1 MTGNIAG
8 LAFVYPCKQRNPR
21 GPGSNQFPTAASN
34 RITEKPMNRKRRLH
48 AESGIVLSICAVFV
62 LALAAHASDHRGAFT
77 EEFHQAYALTPGG
90 RVELDNINGAVHI
103 STWDRNEVKVDAVK
117 SADSKDRLDE
127 ARIEIDSGSDYL
139 SIRTKY
145 RDHDLTFNWGS
156 HNNPPSVEYTLT
168 VPRGARLD
176 EIKLINGSL
185 DVTGV
190 SGEVRASCINGAL
203 QARNLSGRA
212 ELSTINGHLDAKF
225 DQLSGASIELK
236 SVNGSVELTIP
247 SDSKAEIE
255 ASTVSGGIEND
266 FGLRVNHHS
275 FIGHDLRG
283 ELGSGGP
290 HLKLENVN
298 GHIEIRHASD
308 GRALSPAKD
317 LSHRDKDDDDDSEI

>member
-1 MTGNIAG
+1 MNR
-8 LAFVYPCKQRNPR
+8 QR
-21 GPGSNQFPTAASN
+21 QFPAWLGA
-34 RITEKPMNRKRRLH
+34 
-48 AESGIVLSICAVFV
+48 VLGTICALFV
-62 LALAAHASDHRGAFT
+62 LALEARASDHRGAFS
-77 EEFHQAYALTPGG
+77 EEFHQTYALNPDG
-90 RVELDNINGAVHI
+90 RVELDNINGDVHV

-117 SADSKDRLDE
+117 SADSKDRLDD
-127 ARIEIDSGSDYL
+127 ARIEVDSSKEHL

-168 VPRGARLD
+168 VPRTVRLN

-185 DVTGV
+185 DLTGV
-190 SGEVRASCINGAL
+190 SGEVHASCISGRLEAH
-203 QARNLSGRA
+203 NLSGRA
-212 ELSTINGHLDAKF
+212 ELSTINGHLEAKF
-225 DQLSGASIELK
+225 DQLPGSSVELK

-266 FGLRVNHHS
+266 FGLHVNNHR
-275 FIGHDLRG
+275 FVGHDLRG

-290 HLKLENVN
+290 RIKLEDVN
-298 GHIEIRHASD
+298 GRIQIRHASD

-317 LSHRDKDDDDDSEI
+317 LSHRDKDDDDDSKI